1 MSERPKEHASKACEG
16 NPLRGFKSHR
26 HRRIDGGVPY
36 GAPPSSCPGSID
48 PPGRGVATVIVPRV
62 YALRGLRQAVTWIAG
77 AAAVAFAVAVLAMV
91 VWDADLRAIFGITL
105 MVIAALLAVTGGNAF
120 SRAAGADGRALAGL
134 APENDAPWSGDA
146 LAPVGVFLF
155 ICVPLFVIGGL
166 TYGVG

>member
-26 HRRIDGGVPY
+26 HRTIDGGVPY
-36 GAPPSSCPGSID
+36 GTPPSPSSGQNVRPD
-48 PPGRGVATVIVPRV
+48 GRHGRMVPRM
-62 YALRGLRQAVTWIAG
+62 YALRGLRQAVMWIAG
-77 AAAVAFAVAVLAMV
+77 AAAVAVAVAVLAMV
-91 VWDADLRAIFGITL
+91 VWDGDLRAIFGITL

-120 SRAAGADGRALAGL
+120 SRATGADGRALAGL

-155 ICVPLFVIGGL
+155 VCVPLFVIGGL
-166 TYGVG
+166 AYGVG